1 MAVVSLG
8 ARHGEPGAL
17 GVAAGGAAPQI
28 WVVAGA
34 GGCGLLCVADR
45 ARGLT

>member
-17 GVAAGGAAPQI
+17 DVAAGGAAPQI
-28 WVVAGA
+28 WVVASV
-34 GGCGLLCVADR
+34 GGSELLCVADR
-45 ARGLT
+45 ARRLT